1 MKTSKLTFSIQEIPD
16 GKSTRSV
23 SVESDDIELPDES
36 ELKNAVV
43 DIEFYKTDHFIQ
55 VKFDVNAHTVLV
67 CDRTLKQFE
76 KDVNGSYTVLYE
88 PNPVDQPDTEKTAV
102 REISGEHLTVDI
114 SREVRDTI
122 VLNMPARNIH
132 PDLLDDEGNPVE
144 FETKKFGDIEDQE
157 EKIDP
162 RWSEL
167 KKLKDKINN

>member
-16 GKSTRSV
+16 GKSTKSV
-23 SVESDDIELPDES
+23 SVSSDDIELPDDN
-36 ELKNAVV
+36 ELKKATV
-43 DIEFYKTDHFIQ
+43 DIEFYKTDHFIK
-55 VKFDVNAHTVLV
+55 VKFDVQAYTKLL
-67 CDRTLKQFE
+67 CDRSLKQFE
-76 KDVNGSYTVLYE
+76 KDVNGSYTVLFE

-122 VLNMPARNIH
+122 MLNLPARSIH
-132 PDLLDDEGNPVE
+132 PDLLDEDGNPVE
-144 FETKKFGDIEDQE
+144 FETKKFGAVEDEE

-167 KKLKDKINN
+167 KKLKEKINN